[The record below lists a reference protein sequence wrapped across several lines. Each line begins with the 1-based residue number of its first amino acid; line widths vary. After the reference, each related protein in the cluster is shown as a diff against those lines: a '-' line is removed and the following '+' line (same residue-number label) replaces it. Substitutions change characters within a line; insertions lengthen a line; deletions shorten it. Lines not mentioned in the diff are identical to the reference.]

1 MEINGNQWKSME
13 RNQNQ
18 DSAEECWG
26 QNLKEKHRLGLCFTF
41 CGPGKWFGTCFG
53 TFGKKIFFSTS
64 DQNFDQNSSEV
75 RPIGWADLGSTDRSA
90 RPKSARP
97 KSAWAKSA
105 RAKTARAKS
114 ARSSLEPGPDLPTRK
129 SRNWIG

>member
-26 QNLKEKHRLGLCFTF
+26 QNLTEKHRLGPYFTF

-53 TFGKKIFFSTS
+53 TFRNFFFSTS
-64 DQNFDQNSSEV
+64 DQNFDQNSPEV
-75 RPIGWADLGSTDRSA
+75 RPIGWADLGSSDRSA

-97 KSAWAKSA
+97 KSAWAKP
-105 RAKTARAKS
+105 ARAKS
-114 ARSSLEPGPDLPTRK
+114 ARTKSARSGLEPGPDLPTRK